1 MSVAENIYKYHEPFP
16 KDTILMRTRDGH
28 LETYIRLVGVERLI
42 KRTPMGAG
50 GFSIG
55 GRQSDAEMLRLRR
68 ARSDLGAHYA
78 RIFQRAGRPVEPP
91 KEAEV
96 TP

>member
-1 MSVAENIYKYHEPFP
+1 MDPFAYPAGFP
-16 KDTILMRTRDGH
+16 KDTLLMRTRDGH
-28 LETYIRLVGVERLI
+28 LETYLRLVGVERLI

-55 GRQSDAEMLRLRR
+55 GPGQDAEILKLRR

-78 RIFQRAGRPVEPP
+78 RIFQRAGRPVEVA